1 MTEVLPEAPGLGHGA
16 QMSGPPSQPAHG
28 GPTLP
33 PTAHF
38 PPHPG
43 THHADGGMEQR
54 GREKLHW
61 PKGVWDRL
69 DHAVRKELE
78 RTRVASKFL
87 PVERVAPRTQTVA
100 ADTITVTSSSAGVVA
115 MATVATGAAPPISV
129 RWNPP
134 SAPPVVSNSYTI
146 DEGAVVRLIE
156 LSTDFILTPTQVEHE
171 THVRHDQHGPSHH
184 DEHGAGQPGPGAHG
198 EHGHPGGEHRHHGFS
213 TAVTLATRA
222 ANVLAQADDMLMFQ
236 GLAAF
241 STQFYNN
248 FIRWRPSGQPSDY
261 GLLDVVPLLSTGSTV
276 PALPAAQVIP
286 VQLKTAGT
294 PSVYGENTFE
304 AVTAAYATLMG
315 NGQYGPFALTLHN
328 VPYADSFAPLPSTLI
343 MPADRIAPLMTA
355 GFRDSGTLDEP
366 GVTAATLASAAAA
379 NPPVGT
385 TAPVAAAN
393 AAAVF
398 ALSYGATLGVA
409 AATAATA
416 ATANGEG
423 NAATAQQ
430 DGQNAAFTAA
440 SAIPNF
446 PGMPAAA
453 NAIQVAK
460 SGLPSYYGS
469 LVSLGGNSMD
479 RVMGVDATVAFM
491 QETPDG
497 NFAFRVFERIALRLK
512 DISAVCRL
520 EFQ

>member
-1 MTEVLPEAPGLGHGA
+1 
-16 QMSGPPSQPAHG
+16 
-28 GPTLP
+28 
-33 PTAHF
+33 
-38 PPHPG
+38 
-43 THHADGGMEQR
+43 MEQR

-61 PKGVWDRL
+61 PKEVWDRL

-78 RTRVASKFL
+78 RTRVAAKFL
-87 PVERVAPRTQTVA
+87 PAHRVPPRTQTIA
-100 ADTITVTSSSAGVVA
+100 ADTITITSSSAGVVA
-115 MATVATGAAPPISV
+115 MAIVAAGAGPPTSV

-134 SAPPVVSNSYTI
+134 SAPPAVSNSYTI
-146 DEGAVVRLIE
+146 DEGAVVRLVE

-171 THVRHDQHGPSHH
+171 TQVRHDQHGPSHHDQHGPSHH
-184 DEHGAGQPGPGAHG
+184 DEHGPGQSGMGVHG
-198 EHGHPGGEHRHHGFS
+198 EHGHPGGEHRHHGYS

-222 ANVLAQADDMLMFQ
+222 ANVLAQAEDMLMFQ
-236 GLAAF
+236 GLGAF
-241 STQFYNN
+241 SSQFYNN
-248 FIRWRPSGQPSDY
+248 FVRWRPSGEPSDY

-276 PALPAAQVIP
+276 PALPAAQIIH
-286 VQLKTAGT
+286 VQPKTAGT
-294 PSVYGENTFE
+294 PNVYGENTFE
-304 AVTAAYATLMG
+304 AVTDAYATLMG
-315 NGQYGPFALTLHN
+315 NGQYGPYALTLHN
-328 VPYADSFAPLPSTLI
+328 VPYADSFAPLPTTLI

-355 GFRDSGTLDEP
+355 GFRDSGTLDTP
-366 GVTAATLASAAAA
+366 GVIAAQLASAAAA
-379 NPPVGT
+379 NPPGGT

-398 ALSYGATLGVA
+398 ALNYGATLGVA

-416 ATANGEG
+416 ATANGEA

-430 DGQNAAFTAA
+430 DGQNAAFAAA
-440 SAIPNF
+440 SAMGNF
-446 PGMPAAA
+446 PGLPGAAGG
-453 NAIQVAK
+453 IQVAK
-460 SGLPSYYGS
+460 YGLPSYYGS

-479 RVMGVDATVAFM
+479 RVVGVDATVGFM